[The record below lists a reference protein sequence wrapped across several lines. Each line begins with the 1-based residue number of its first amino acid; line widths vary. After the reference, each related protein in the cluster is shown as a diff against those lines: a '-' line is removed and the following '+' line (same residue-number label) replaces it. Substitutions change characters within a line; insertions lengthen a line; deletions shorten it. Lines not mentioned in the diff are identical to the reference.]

1 MRELCTFELDEG
13 GVLRLDG
20 ELTFAS
26 TPDVYR
32 TAEQRFQTGSE
43 ASTVDLSGVNR
54 ADSAGLA
61 LLLEWQAQQVAS
73 ENAPLRI
80 SNAPDSLISLA
91 QLCEATGL
99 LNLTGRGN
107 LL

>member
-32 TAEQRFQTGSE
+32 TEEQRLRGESE
-43 ASTVDLSGVNR
+43 VDTVDLSGVDR
-54 ADSAGLA
+54 VDSAGLA
-61 LLLEWQAQQVAS
+61 LLLEWQAQRIGS
-73 ENAPLRI
+73 EYAPIRI
-80 SNAPDSLISLA
+80 SNAPDCLISLA
-91 QLCEATGL
+91 QLCEAVGL

-107 LL
+107 PL